1 MNKKVDIYEYLNANN
16 IWYEKINHEAVY
28 NMDELSK
35 IDIPYFDVI
44 AKNLFIRDDKKRNYY
59 LITLKGNKKINLKE
73 FRKSQNTRALSFASE
88 EELQEIMSLTAG
100 SINPFGLL
108 NDDNLLVHFY
118 IDKDYDDSVIG
129 IHPNDNT
136 ETIILK
142 VKDLIEIIATH
153 GNEVKI
159 FEIN

>member
-73 FRKSQNTRALSFASE
+73 FRKSQNTRALNFASE

-100 SINPFGLL
+100 SVSPFGLL

-159 FEIN
+159 LEIN

>member
-88 EELQEIMSLTAG
+88 EELQEILSLTAG
-100 SINPFGLL
+100 SVSPLVLL
-108 NDDNLLVHFY
+108 NDENLLVHFY

-159 FEIN
+159 LEIN

>member
-1 MNKKVDIYEYLNANN
+1 MNKKADIYEYLNVNN

-35 IDIPYFDVI
+35 IDTPYFDVI
-44 AKNLFIRDDKKRNYY
+44 AKNLFIRDDKKKNYY

-88 EELQEIMSLTAG
+88 EELQELMSLTAG
-100 SINPFGLL
+100 SISPFGLL
-108 NDDNLLVHFY
+108 NDESLLIHFY
-118 IDKDYDDSVIG
+118 IDKDYDDSIIG

-136 ETIILK
+136 ETIILN

-153 GNEVKI
+153 GNEVKV

>member
-44 AKNLFIRDDKKRNYY
+44 AKNLFIRDDKKNYY

-100 SINPFGLL
+100 SVSPFGLL
-108 NDDNLLVHFY
+108 NDENLLVHFY

-159 FEIN
+159 LEIN

>member
-1 MNKKVDIYEYLNANN
+1 MTKKADIYEYLNVNN

-35 IDIPYFDVI
+35 IDIPYFEVI

-100 SINPFGLL
+100 SVSPFGLL

>member
-1 MNKKVDIYEYLNANN
+1 M
-16 IWYEKINHEAVY
+16 
-28 NMDELSK
+28 
-35 IDIPYFDVI
+35 
-44 AKNLFIRDDKKRNYY
+44 
-59 LITLKGNKKINLKE
+59 ITLKGNKKINLKE
-73 FRKSQNTRALSFASE
+73 FRKSQNTRALNFASE

-100 SINPFGLL
+100 SVSPFGLL

-153 GNEVKI
+153 GNEVKV

>member
-1 MNKKVDIYEYLNANN
+1 MKLFIIWMNYQKLTP
-16 IWYEKINHEAVY
+16 
-28 NMDELSK
+28 
-35 IDIPYFDVI
+35 PYFDVI
-44 AKNLFIRDDKKRNYY
+44 AKNLFIRDDKKKNYY

-88 EELQEIMSLTAG
+88 EELQELMSLTAG
-100 SINPFGLL
+100 SISPFGLL
-108 NDDNLLVHFY
+108 NDENLLVHFY
-118 IDKDYDDSVIG
+118 IDKDYDDSIIG

-136 ETIILK
+136 ETIILN

-153 GNEVKI
+153 GNEVKV

>member
-1 MNKKVDIYEYLNANN
+1 MNKKADIYEYLNVNN

-44 AKNLFIRDDKKRNYY
+44 AKNLFIRDDKKKNYY

-73 FRKSQNTRALSFASE
+73 FRKSQNTRALNFASE

-100 SINPFGLL
+100 SVSPFGLL

-153 GNEVKI
+153 GNEVKV

>member
-1 MNKKVDIYEYLNANN
+1 MNKKADIYEYLNVNN

-100 SINPFGLL
+100 SVSPFGLL
-108 NDDNLLVHFY
+108 NDENLLVHFY

-159 FEIN
+159 LEIN

>member
-100 SINPFGLL
+100 SVSPFGLL
-108 NDDNLLVHFY
+108 NDENLLFNFY
-118 IDKDYDDSVIG
+118 IYKDYDDSVIG

-159 FEIN
+159 LEIN

>member
-28 NMDELSK
+28 NMVELSK

-73 FRKSQNTRALSFASE
+73 FRKSQNTRALNFASE

-100 SINPFGLL
+100 SVSPFGLL

-159 FEIN
+159 LEIN

>member
-1 MNKKVDIYEYLNANN
+1 MNKKADIYEYLNVNN
-16 IWYEKINHEAVY
+16 IWYERINHEAVY

-44 AKNLFIRDDKKRNYY
+44 AKNLFIRDDKKKNYY

-73 FRKSQNTRALSFASE
+73 FRKSQNTRALNFASE

-100 SINPFGLL
+100 SVSPFGLL

-153 GNEVKI
+153 GNEVKV

>member
-100 SINPFGLL
+100 SVSTFGLL
-108 NDDNLLVHFY
+108 NDENLLVHFY

-159 FEIN
+159 LEIN

>member
-100 SINPFGLL
+100 SVSPFGLL

-159 FEIN
+159 LEIN

>member
-1 MNKKVDIYEYLNANN
+1 MRQCKRSFYIIKDQGLRV
-16 IWYEKINHEAVY
+16 
-28 NMDELSK
+28 LS
-35 IDIPYFDVI
+35 
-44 AKNLFIRDDKKRNYY
+44 
-59 LITLKGNKKINLKE
+59 
-73 FRKSQNTRALSFASE
+73 RAA
-88 EELQEIMSLTAG
+88 ARRH
-100 SINPFGLL
+100 
-108 NDDNLLVHFY
+108 NLLVHFY

-153 GNEVKI
+153 GNEVKV

>member
-100 SINPFGLL
+100 SVSPFGLL
-108 NDDNLLVHFY
+108 NDDNLLAHFY

-159 FEIN
+159 LEIN

>member
-1 MNKKVDIYEYLNANN
+1 MNKKADIYEYLNVNN
-16 IWYEKINHEAVY
+16 ISYEKINHEAVY

-44 AKNLFIRDDKKRNYY
+44 AKNLFIRDDKKKNYY

-73 FRKSQNTRALSFASE
+73 FRKSQNTRALNFASE

-100 SINPFGLL
+100 SVSPFGLL

-153 GNEVKI
+153 GNEVKV

>member
-73 FRKSQNTRALSFASE
+73 FRKSQNTRALNFASE

-100 SINPFGLL
+100 SVSPFGLL
-108 NDDNLLVHFY
+108 NDENLLVHFY

-159 FEIN
+159 LEIN

>member
-88 EELQEIMSLTAG
+88 EELQEIMSLKAG
-100 SINPFGLL
+100 SVNPFGLL

-159 FEIN
+159 LEIN

>member
-1 MNKKVDIYEYLNANN
+1 MNKKADIYEYLNVNN
-16 IWYEKINHEAVY
+16 IWYEKINHEDVY

-44 AKNLFIRDDKKRNYY
+44 AKNLFIRDDKKKNYY

-73 FRKSQNTRALSFASE
+73 FRKSQNTRALNFASE

-100 SINPFGLL
+100 SVSPFGLL

-153 GNEVKI
+153 GNEVKV

>member
-100 SINPFGLL
+100 SVSPFGLL
-108 NDDNLLVHFY
+108 NDENLLVHFY

-159 FEIN
+159 LEIN

>member
-88 EELQEIMSLTAG
+88 KELQEIVSLTAG
-100 SINPFGLL
+100 SVSAFGLL
-108 NDDNLLVHFY
+108 NDENLLVHFY

-159 FEIN
+159 LEIN

>member
-1 MNKKVDIYEYLNANN
+1 MTKKADIYEYLNVNN

-35 IDIPYFDVI
+35 IDIPYFEVI

-100 SINPFGLL
+100 SISPFGLL
-108 NDDNLLVHFY
+108 NDENLLVHFY
-118 IDKDYDDSVIG
+118 IDKDYDDSIIG
-129 IHPNDNT
+129 IHTNDNT
-136 ETIILK
+136 ETIILN

-153 GNEVKI
+153 GNEVKV

>member
-1 MNKKVDIYEYLNANN
+1 MKKKANIYEYLNVNN

-44 AKNLFIRDDKKRNYY
+44 AKNLFIRDDKKKNYY

-73 FRKSQNTRALSFASE
+73 FRKSQNTRALNFASE

-100 SINPFGLL
+100 SVSPFGLL

-153 GNEVKI
+153 GNEVKV

>member
-100 SINPFGLL
+100 SVSPFGLL

-129 IHPNDNT
+129 IHPNDKT

-159 FEIN
+159 LEIN

>member
-73 FRKSQNTRALSFASE
+73 FRKSQNTRALNFASE

-100 SINPFGLL
+100 SVSPFGLL

-153 GNEVKI
+153 GNEVKV

>member
-100 SINPFGLL
+100 SVSPFGLL

-153 GNEVKI
+153 GNEVKV

>member
-28 NMDELSK
+28 NMYELSK

-73 FRKSQNTRALSFASE
+73 FRKSQNTRALNFASE

-100 SINPFGLL
+100 SISPFGLL

-153 GNEVKI
+153 GNEVKV

>member
-1 MNKKVDIYEYLNANN
+1 MNKKADIYEYLNVNN

-100 SINPFGLL
+100 SVSPFGLL

-153 GNEVKI
+153 GNDVKI

>member
-1 MNKKVDIYEYLNANN
+1 M
-16 IWYEKINHEAVY
+16 
-28 NMDELSK
+28 
-35 IDIPYFDVI
+35 
-44 AKNLFIRDDKKRNYY
+44 
-59 LITLKGNKKINLKE
+59 ITLKGNKKINLKE

-100 SINPFGLL
+100 SVSPFGLL
-108 NDDNLLVHFY
+108 NDENLLVHFY

-159 FEIN
+159 LEIN

>member
-16 IWYEKINHEAVY
+16 IWYEKINHEAVC

-73 FRKSQNTRALSFASE
+73 FRKSQNTRALNFASE

-100 SINPFGLL
+100 SVSPFGLL

-153 GNEVKI
+153 GNEVKV

>member
-100 SINPFGLL
+100 SVSPFGLL
-108 NDDNLLVHFY
+108 NDENLLVHFY

-153 GNEVKI
+153 GNEVKV

>member
-1 MNKKVDIYEYLNANN
+1 MNKKEDIYEYLNVNN

-44 AKNLFIRDDKKRNYY
+44 AKNLFIRDDKKKNYY

-73 FRKSQNTRALSFASE
+73 FRKSQNTRALNFASE

-100 SINPFGLL
+100 SVSPFGLL

-153 GNEVKI
+153 GNEVKV

>member
-1 MNKKVDIYEYLNANN
+1 MNKKADIYEYLNVNN

-44 AKNLFIRDDKKRNYY
+44 KKNLFIRDDKKKNYY

-73 FRKSQNTRALSFASE
+73 FRKSQNTRALNFASE

-100 SINPFGLL
+100 SVSPFGLL

-153 GNEVKI
+153 GNEVKV

>member
-100 SINPFGLL
+100 SVSPFGLL

-142 VKDLIEIIATH
+142 VKDLIEIIEIH

>member
-1 MNKKVDIYEYLNANN
+1 MNKKADIYEYLNVNN

-35 IDIPYFDVI
+35 IDTPYFDVI
-44 AKNLFIRDDKKRNYY
+44 AKNLFIRDDKKKNYY

-88 EELQEIMSLTAG
+88 EELQELMSLTAG
-100 SINPFGLL
+100 SISPFGLL
-108 NDDNLLVHFY
+108 NDEGLLIHFY
-118 IDKDYDDSVIG
+118 IDKDYDDSIIG

-136 ETIILK
+136 ETIILN

-153 GNEVKI
+153 GNEVKV

>member
-73 FRKSQNTRALSFASE
+73 FRKSQNTRALNFASE

-100 SINPFGLL
+100 SVSPFGLL
-108 NDDNLLVHFY
+108 NDENLLVHFY

-153 GNEVKI
+153 GNEVKV

>member
-1 MNKKVDIYEYLNANN
+1 
-16 IWYEKINHEAVY
+16 
-28 NMDELSK
+28 
-35 IDIPYFDVI
+35 
-44 AKNLFIRDDKKRNYY
+44 
-59 LITLKGNKKINLKE
+59 
-73 FRKSQNTRALSFASE
+73 
-88 EELQEIMSLTAG
+88 MSLTAG
-100 SINPFGLL
+100 SVSPFGLL

-159 FEIN
+159 LEIN